1 MSRDKEDRKHKS
13 KHHSKDK
20 KKESKA
26 AKSEVSSA
34 SSDGEPNFDLSAVQ
48 NAITKQL
55 EKVEAI
61 AAEEGLLPANSN
73 ITVADITSDGNTDN
87 DNLNSASVVQGN
99 FYIHGKRCLNCVH
112 LCPTLGKKSYSD
124 CHYTNGNDSCPAS
137 ETRIV
142 VMLPY
147 EIIADRLFNAHMQ
160 GDAATLASLNA
171 RLNRQDKDEVEKVLQ
186 LYGEKMRDHYS
197 Q

>member
-1 MSRDKEDRKHKS
+1 MSRDKESRKHKS

-20 KKESKA
+20 KR
-26 AKSEVSSA
+26 EVRSDASSA
-34 SSDGEPNFDLSAVQ
+34 SDETGNFDLSAVHQ
-48 NAITKQL
+48 
-55 EKVEAI
+55 AI
-61 AAEEGLLPANSN
+61 ATQIHQVAELAQEEGLLSPPEGTEANGPEVN
-73 ITVADITSDGNTDN
+73 GTIANGNT
-87 DNLNSASVVQGN
+87 NSASVVQGN

-124 CHYTNGNDSCPAS
+124 CHFSNGNDNCPAS

-142 VMLPY
+142 IMLPY
-147 EIIADRLFNAHMQ
+147 EIIADRLFNAHLQ

-171 RLNRQDKDEVEKVLQ
+171 RLNRQDKDEVEKVLT

-197 Q
+197 QQ